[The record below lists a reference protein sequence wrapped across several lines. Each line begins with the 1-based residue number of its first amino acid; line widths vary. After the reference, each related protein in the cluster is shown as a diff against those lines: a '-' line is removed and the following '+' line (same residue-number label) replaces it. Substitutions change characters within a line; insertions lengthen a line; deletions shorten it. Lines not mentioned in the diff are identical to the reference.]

1 MWSIIDFL
9 NHTFVLTKSKCNG
22 QMSGNWR
29 KQRHFETKFLSLG
42 EQDNRHASSSSLLTS
57 LLSFSPVW
65 WASFHPS
72 SPMALVSS
80 CPWTAAVLNEV
91 MDCSLHVLLNT
102 FCREDWRNLT
112 FQRNLRSSRR
122 LGISAREISSSMTHF
137 KHNIQR
143 RGV

>member
-1 MWSIIDFL
+1 MINYWLPKSHFCPYKIKMWRADVWKLKKTKTLWDQVSVSGRTRQPTCLFL
-9 NHTFVLTKSKCNG
+9 FPPNFSP
-22 QMSGNWR
+22 Q
-29 KQRHFETKFLSLG
+29 
-42 EQDNRHASSSSLLTS
+42 
-57 LLSFSPVW
+57 FSPVW

-80 CPWTAAVLNEV
+80 CPWTAAAPSEV